1 MTFSYIV
8 LSDSTLDTLQSFTS
22 IDGWER
28 KRKGGGERGDRQGK
42 GEKRREGEKKGNE
55 RRRKEKRERRRE
67 ERNGAERRG
76 KKHLQR
82 SSKT

>member
-28 KRKGGGERGDRQGK
+28 NRKGGGDERRAEQGK
-42 GEKRREGEKKGNE
+42 GEKRREEEKKGNE
-55 RRRKEKRERRRE
+55 KKGEKRKRE
-67 ERNGAERRG
+67 GRNGAERRG

>member
-28 KRKGGGERGDRQGK
+28 KRKGEGDERRAEPGK
-42 GEKRREGEKKGNE
+42 GEERREEEKKGNE
-55 RRRKEKRERRRE
+55 ERE
-67 ERNGAERRG
+67 EKKRGEERRG
-76 KKHLQR
+76 TDQ
-82 SSKT
+82 

>member
-28 KRKGGGERGDRQGK
+28 ERKGEGDERRAEPGK
-42 GEKRREGEKKGNE
+42 GEERRGEKKKGNE
-55 RRRKEKRERRRE
+55 ERRGRRE
-67 ERNGAERRG
+67 ERREEERSAAEGG
-76 KKHLQR
+76 KAFTK
-82 SSKT
+82 K

>member
-28 KRKGGGERGDRQGK
+28 RRRRQRRMRRWR
-42 GEKRREGEKKGNE
+42 KRRRGGDERQSSAGE
-55 RRRKEKRERRRE
+55 RRRNVGRRDKEGAE
-67 ERNGAERRG
+67 ERGNAFT
-76 KKHLQR
+76 KK
-82 SSKT
+82 

>member
-28 KRKGGGERGDRQGK
+28 NRKGGGDERRAEQAK
-42 GEKRREGEKKGNE
+42 GEKRRREEVK
-55 RRRKEKRERRRE
+55 REKRGEERSRE
-67 ERNGAERRG
+67 ERVKAFT
-76 KKHLQR
+76 KK
-82 SSKT
+82 